1 MFRPGMRAYFVP
13 LAAGL
18 TLAVSAF
25 LPWVVVGGIPKRGVP
40 EMAALW
46 VLGLGILSA
55 VLATLSLITRK
66 NSRHPLLVLGLTS
79 LGITYLSWRI
89 LPRLAREHALTVAQ
103 AFAIVEGRTLDTA
116 PTAFAGSGLYVG
128 LAASAV
134 IALFGL
140 TIVIRRASTPYVV
153 ADPNDDV

>member
-1 MFRPGMRAYFVP
+1 V
-13 LAAGL
+13 
-18 TLAVSAF
+18 TLAVSTF
-25 LPWVVVGGIPKRGVP
+25 LPWVVVGGVPKRGVP

-103 AFAIVEGRTLDTA
+103 AFAIVEGRTLDMP

-128 LAASAV
+128 LAASTV